1 VEDEMIEH
9 LKIGRTANFY
19 KRKKVLSDNA
29 ISQLFTT
36 VRRTTTEPSRNLFRE
51 VRTVSGE
58 VRYSVICFDFARQPS
73 FLKPEADVWE
83 RIYGFLLIVEKE
95 DLVAVLKSGLDLPS
109 EFKSSYLEKLAGH
122 QIEIAIAQENAVFE
136 KLRLRNMSTSRF
148 ALRSKTLEANNL
160 ENTVPVSSAS
170 RFVPQAY
177 TVSRQDG
184 NYSATPNTGRISNQ
198 NERTGL
204 EEIVAWAGEMID
216 ALKAEQGQT
225 AAFIKNF
232 ARPVSLSDIPA
243 TTHPTFL
250 AFDVGSLKEA
260 FYGEGP
266 RYRLVRKQNDGF
278 VEATRQAS
286 EAIFDDLDENFTI
299 GPVADEYPILDPED
313 GSECGSVAIRKTRIG
328 LPGFTRQL
336 LGDIYVEDLSGDG
349 GEDLKRK
356 LFSRFLDQEDR
367 FVLLFSDLSLAYI
380 EGALFR
386 DDAILAGGA
395 TFMAHLQSWDALA
408 AATDEKGNFTQA
420 QTEFDEHSVFRIV
433 VDEVAD
439 EAGILLCDDLSDEW
453 ADFIAVNTTSHPP
466 TVSFYH
472 AKHGEPSLGASG
484 FHISVSQAIKN
495 LGRMTMP
502 EEVMETKYRGWDRNY
517 AGDDVE
523 SSIARIV
530 RGGTRQNIEDGINLL
545 RTAPD
550 LVKRVYIVTS
560 SLSRAAVAAVFAN
573 AAQGVQPRPHF
584 VQLYWLLMTYF
595 SACAEVG
602 VVGYVI
608 CQP

>member
-1 VEDEMIEH
+1 VFELDFAYEVNFTTTRKDEMIEH
-9 LKIGRTANFY
+9 LRIGRTANFY
-19 KRKKVLSDNA
+19 KRKKLLSDNA

-36 VRRTTTEPSRNLFRE
+36 VRRNTTEPSRNLFRE
-51 VRTVSGE
+51 VRTASGE
-58 VRYSVICFDFARQPS
+58 ARYSVICFDFARQPS
-73 FLKPEADVWE
+73 FLTPEADVWE

-109 EFKSSYLEKLAGH
+109 EFKNSYLEKLAGH
-122 QIEIAIAQENAVFE
+122 LIESAIAQENAVFE

-204 EEIVAWAGEMID
+204 EVIVAWAGEMID

-260 FYGEGP
+260 FCGEGA
-266 RYRLVRKQNDGF
+266 RYRLVQKQNDGF
-278 VEATRQAS
+278 VEITRQAS
-286 EAIFDDLDENFTI
+286 DAIFDDLDENFAI

-313 GSECGSVAIRKTRIG
+313 GSKCGSVAIRKTRVG
-328 LPGFTRQL
+328 LPRFTRQL
-336 LGDIYVEDLSGDG
+336 LGEIYVEDLSRDG
-349 GEDLKRK
+349 GEDRTRK

-380 EGALFR
+380 EGACFETMRSSRAGRRLWLIFR
-386 DDAILAGGA
+386 AGTLWLRRLMRRGTSLRDRQSSTTTRSFALLWMRSRTKPTSCCVTTFPMNGLILS
-395 TFMAHLQSWDALA
+395 LL
-408 AATDEKGNFTQA
+408 
-420 QTEFDEHSVFRIV
+420 IPPL
-433 VDEVAD
+433 
-439 EAGILLCDDLSDEW
+439 ILR
-453 ADFIAVNTTSHPP
+453 P
-466 TVSFYH
+466 
-472 AKHGEPSLGASG
+472 
-484 FHISVSQAIKN
+484 SVSIMRSMVNHRWERPDSTSPFHRQS
-495 LGRMTMP
+495 RTS
-502 EEVMETKYRGWDRNY
+502 EE
-517 AGDDVE
+517 
-523 SSIARIV
+523 
-530 RGGTRQNIEDGINLL
+530 
-545 RTAPD
+545 
-550 LVKRVYIVTS
+550 
-560 SLSRAAVAAVFAN
+560 
-573 AAQGVQPRPHF
+573 
-584 VQLYWLLMTYF
+584 
-595 SACAEVG
+595 
-602 VVGYVI
+602 
-608 CQP
+608 

>member
-1 VEDEMIEH
+1 MIEH

-19 KRKKVLSDNA
+19 KRKRFLSDSA

-36 VRRTTTEPSRNLFRE
+36 VRRNTTEPSRNLFRE
-51 VRTVSGE
+51 VHAAFGE

-73 FLKPEADVWE
+73 FLNPEAEVWE

-109 EFKSSYLEKLAGH
+109 EFKSSYLEKLAGN
-122 QIEIAIAQENAVFE
+122 QIETAIAQEKAVFE

-177 TVSRQDG
+177 TVSRQDD
-184 NYSATPNTGRISNQ
+184 NYSATPNTGRISSQ
-198 NERTGL
+198 SERTGL
-204 EEIVAWAGEMID
+204 EEIVAWAGKMIED
-216 ALKAEQGQT
+216 LKAEQGQT

-260 FYGEGP
+260 FYCEGA
-266 RYRLVRKQNDGF
+266 RYRLVRKRSDGF
-278 VEATRQAS
+278 VEVTRQGS
-286 EAIFDDLDENFTI
+286 DAIFNDLDTNFAI
-299 GPVADEYPILDPED
+299 GPAADDCPILDPDD
-313 GSECGSVAIRKTRIG
+313 GSECGNVAIRKTRIG
-328 LPGFTRQL
+328 LPGFTRPL

-349 GEDLKRK
+349 GEDPKRK

-408 AATDEKGNFTQA
+408 VANDEKGNFTQT
-420 QTEFDEHSVFRIV
+420 QTEFDEHSVFRIL

-439 EAGILLCDDLSDEW
+439 EADILLCDDLSDEW

-472 AKHGEPSLGASG
+472 AKHGELSLGASG

-502 EEVMETKYRGWDRNY
+502 KEVMETKYRGWDRNY
-517 AGDDVE
+517 VGDDVE

-530 RGGTRQNIEDGINLL
+530 RGGTRQNVEDGINLL

-550 LVKRVYIVTS
+550 LVRRVYIVTS

-573 AAQGVQPRPHF
+573 AAQGRQPRPHF

-602 VVGYVI
+602 AVGYVI

>member
-1 VEDEMIEH
+1 MIEH
-9 LKIGRTANFY
+9 LKIGRTANFH
-19 KRKKVLSDNA
+19 KRKKALSDNA
-29 ISQLFTT
+29 ITQLFTA
-36 VRRTTTEPSRNLFRE
+36 VRRNTTDPSRNLFRE
-51 VRTVSGE
+51 VRAVSGE
-58 VRYSVICFDFARQPS
+58 ARYSVVCFDFARQPS
-73 FLKPEADVWE
+73 FLKAEANVWE

-95 DLVAVLKSGLDLPS
+95 DLIAVLKSGLDLPS

-122 QIEIAIAQENAVFE
+122 QIEIAIAQEDAVFE

-204 EEIVAWAGEMID
+204 ENIVAWAGGMID
-216 ALKAEQGQT
+216 ALKIEQGQT

-232 ARPVSLSDIPA
+232 ARPVSLADIPA

-250 AFDVGSLKEA
+250 AFDVGSLKET
-260 FYGEGP
+260 FYGEGA
-266 RYRLVRKQNDGF
+266 RYRLVRKQNDVF
-278 VEATRQAS
+278 MEVTQQAS
-286 EAIFDDLDENFTI
+286 EAIFDDLDENFAI

-313 GSECGSVAIRKTRIG
+313 GTECGNVVIRKTRIG
-328 LPGFTRQL
+328 LPGFTRAL
-336 LGDIYVEDLSGDG
+336 IGDIYVEDLSGDG
-349 GEDLKRK
+349 GEDQKAK
-356 LFSRFLDQEDR
+356 AFSRFLDQEDK

-380 EGALFR
+380 EGALVR

-395 TFMAHLQSWDALA
+395 TFMAHLQSWEALA

-420 QTEFDEHSVFRIV
+420 QTEFEEHSVFRIV

-439 EAGILLCDDLSDEW
+439 ETDILLCDDLHDEW

-472 AKHGEPSLGASG
+472 AKHGAQSLGASG

-502 EEVMETKYRGWDRNY
+502 EEVMETKYQGWDRQY
-517 AGDDVE
+517 AGDHVV

-530 RGGTRQNIEDGINLL
+530 RGGTRQNVEAGINLL

-560 SLSRAAVAAVFAN
+560 SLSRAAVADVFAN